1 MMGFSPIQDQ
11 RLSDRI
17 AAQITGAMRSGELR
31 VGARLPP
38 EAQLAEQLGVSR
50 GILRE
55 ALTILEAR
63 GYISRAPKGGT
74 FIKSVVGDDFARS
87 LSDQLRKATY
97 RDLLEFR
104 EVMECRAVENI
115 IRGASDRELESL
127 ANVLDDTHE
136 DGTQLDRYFHY
147 HLAELSGNRLFSSFI
162 DTYYELI
169 REIKALSLQARE
181 RREAIGLEHRAILSA
196 ILARDVE
203 AAQEAVRHHLRAVQK
218 ALESREGAQADSKW

>member
-1 MMGFSPIQDQ
+1 MKGFHPIQDQ

-17 AAQITGAMRSGELR
+17 AEQITDAMRSGELKE
-31 VGARLPP
+31 GSRLPP

-63 GYISRAPKGGT
+63 GYLSRTPKGGT
-74 FIKSVVGDDFARS
+74 FIKSVVGNDFARS

-115 IRGASDRELESL
+115 IRGASDRELEALS
-127 ANVLDDTHE
+127 NVLDDANE

-147 HLAELSGNRLFSSFI
+147 RLAELSGNRLFCSFI

-169 REIKALSLQARE
+169 REIKALSLQVQE
-181 RREAIGLEHRAILSA
+181 RREAIGREHRAIVDA
-196 ILARDVE
+196 ILARDVG
-203 AAQEAVRHHLRAVQK
+203 AAQEAVRFHLRAVQK
-218 ALESREGAQADSKW
+218 SLEDRAECD